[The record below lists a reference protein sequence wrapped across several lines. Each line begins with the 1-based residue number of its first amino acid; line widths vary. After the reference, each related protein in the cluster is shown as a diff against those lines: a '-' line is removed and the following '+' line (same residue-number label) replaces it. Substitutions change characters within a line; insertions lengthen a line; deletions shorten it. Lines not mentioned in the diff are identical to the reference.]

1 MALRNKI
8 YASNSLFYWRIT
20 VEFANGLINNA
31 IQFRLL
37 IVGLITFY
45 FMLKR
50 DNRKANEEVFSS
62 KLAEIEKFN
71 NLEKRVKLL
80 EQRVDLYD
88 DSIRKEL
95 EDIKKLLNDLNKQ
108 FHNHLTSNHRS

>member
-31 IQFRLL
+31 IQFGLL

-71 NLEKRVKLL
+71 NLEKRVISLEDGKLL
-80 EQRVDLYD
+80 KD
-88 DSIRKEL
+88 DQKGKYI
-95 EDIKKLLNDLNKQ
+95 I
-108 FHNHLTSNHRS
+108 

>member
-1 MALRNKI
+1 MD
-8 YASNSLFYWRIT
+8 
-20 VEFANGLINNA
+20 FANSIINNA
-31 IQFRLL
+31 IHFGLL

-50 DNRKANEEVFSS
+50 DNRKANEEIFSN

-71 NLEKRVKLL
+71 NIEKRVKLL
-80 EQRVDLYD
+80 EQKVDLYD
-88 DSIRKEL
+88 AGVRKEL

>member
-1 MALRNKI
+1 ML
-8 YASNSLFYWRIT
+8 
-20 VEFANGLINNA
+20 
-31 IQFRLL
+31 
-37 IVGLITFY
+37 LITFY

-80 EQRVDLYD
+80 EQRVDL
-88 DSIRKEL
+88 
-95 EDIKKLLNDLNKQ
+95 
-108 FHNHLTSNHRS
+108 

>member
-1 MALRNKI
+1 MDLGN
-8 YASNSLFYWRIT
+8 NL
-20 VEFANGLINNA
+20 VNNA
-31 IQFRLL
+31 VQFGLL
-37 IVGLITFY
+37 IIGLITFY

-50 DNRKANEEVFSS
+50 DNRKANEEVFSR
-62 KLAEIEKFN
+62 KLADIEKFN
-71 NLEKRVKLL
+71 DLEKRVKLL

-108 FHNHLTSNHRS
+108 FNNHLATHH